1 MNKLKTL
8 TLLCIL
14 ACTMFTFTACNDDD
28 NATNPKI
35 EEAVKALPSSSFGA
49 TIDNLTQ
56 ELSKNSGATV
66 TKIDETHLKEVRTLD
81 NKKVEFIYTFDS
93 EAFKYQFAEG
103 KLENADAQKQF
114 VAYLTANKYNEEKS
128 GNKEERIFRSDVT
141 PASVIVLNTT
151 KNTFMF
157 GANDESAYSWTRLN
171 PITDK
176 TGLFMPLF
184 AKYAPYS
191 LIESFEARCGHKL
204 NAEKSKKEKGYYTF
218 DTGIENFPMVKYWL
232 DEKTNS
238 KLEEAVLYI
247 KNKEV
252 VTPDNVTAFL
262 KNLGF
267 YYTTLKDQSGAMLY
281 YNAKQKAAA
290 FVLMVPKAGD
300 PNFVPNIHFVFKNF
314 DGQVPPETVNMPWP
328 YTVFG
333 KLTMDEAVAEYK
345 KMDYFK
351 ETTDDGYGG
360 ALGIMVVTK
369 SPDFP
374 KILLM
379 KDDNNKYGA
388 ALLIANNTMTLRSP
402 SIQQMLSDKGYVYT
416 NKSAL
421 PTFVNEKENVMAQ
434 FDLEGQFGVPCI
446 AFQPSEFS
454 SGAAK
459 KLKSLK
465 LLK

>member
-114 VAYLTANKYNEEKS
+114 VAYLTANKYSEEKS

-176 TGLFMPLF
+176 TGLFTPLF
-184 AKYAPYS
+184 AKYQRKKKDITP
-191 LIESFEARCGHKL
+191 LIQA
-204 NAEKSKKEKGYYTF
+204 
-218 DTGIENFPMVKYWL
+218 
-232 DEKTNS
+232 
-238 KLEEAVLYI
+238 
-247 KNKEV
+247 
-252 VTPDNVTAFL
+252 L
-262 KNLGF
+262 KIS
-267 YYTTLKDQSGAMLY
+267 Q
-281 YNAKQKAAA
+281 
-290 FVLMVPKAGD
+290 
-300 PNFVPNIHFVFKNF
+300 
-314 DGQVPPETVNMPWP
+314 W
-328 YTVFG
+328 
-333 KLTMDEAVAEYK
+333 
-345 KMDYFK
+345 
-351 ETTDDGYGG
+351 
-360 ALGIMVVTK
+360 
-369 SPDFP
+369 
-374 KILLM
+374 
-379 KDDNNKYGA
+379 
-388 ALLIANNTMTLRSP
+388 
-402 SIQQMLSDKGYVYT
+402 
-416 NKSAL
+416 
-421 PTFVNEKENVMAQ
+421 
-434 FDLEGQFGVPCI
+434 
-446 AFQPSEFS
+446 
-454 SGAAK
+454 
-459 KLKSLK
+459 
-465 LLK
+465 